1 MLQDDSP
8 KDPKKS
14 RTFDLQRVLSLG
26 TVFLYSNKY
35 LEDGYA
41 EFLAEEQDV
50 GAVMNP

>member
-1 MLQDDSP
+1 MCIRDSIRFTT
-8 KDPKKS
+8 S
-14 RTFDLQRVLSLG
+14 SIG